1 MLKGIIL
8 VFFGACSFGILSTFV
23 KLAYRDGYNLGDV
36 TGAQAFFGAVILWVL
51 FFFQSRT
58 AKYKITKKVIV
69 TPWWK
74 MVIAG
79 TCTGL
84 VSIFYYQC
92 VKLVP
97 NSVAIVLLMQFI
109 WMSILLEFIIF
120 KKKPTTLQ
128 FLAILLVLA
137 GTVLASGMI
146 ETSISSLN
154 FKGIGFGLLAAFS
167 YAGFLIL
174 SGRVGNEY
182 PPLKKSALM
191 ISGACILIFIL
202 FPPVFLFNGALNGT
216 LLKWGLIIAVFG
228 TVVPPLFY
236 AEGVPRIGT
245 ALSSILSAAELPVA
259 VMMAGFVLQEQ
270 VSFLRWVG
278 VAVILSAMVLPNLK
292 FLKKGSLPP
301 KIHYKQFNK
310 RIY

>member
-1 MLKGIIL
+1 MLKGILL

-23 KLAYRDGYNLGDV
+23 KLAYHDGYTLGDV

-58 AKYKITKKVIV
+58 SSYKAKEIKLI

-74 MVIAG
+74 MVLAG

-97 NSVAIVLLMQFI
+97 NSVAIILLMQFI
-109 WMSILLEFIIF
+109 WMSILLEFFIY
-120 KKKPTTLQ
+120 KKKPTGLQ
-128 FLAILLVLA
+128 FLAILLVLG
-137 GTVLASGMI
+137 GTVLASGMV
-146 ETSISSLN
+146 ETSISSLSL
-154 FKGIGFGLLAAFS
+154 KGIGFGLLAAIS
-167 YAGFLIL
+167 YAGFLML
-174 SGRVGNEY
+174 SGKIGNEY
-182 PPLKKSALM
+182 PALQKSALM
-191 ISGACILIFIL
+191 ITGACILIFIL
-202 FPPVFLFNGALNGT
+202 FPPVFLYNGSLSGS

-228 TVVPPLFY
+228 TVIPPLFY
-236 AEGVPRIGT
+236 AEGVPKIGT

-270 VSFLRWVG
+270 VSFLRWLG
-278 VAVILSAMVLPNLK
+278 VCVILSAMVLPNLK
-292 FLKKGSLPP
+292 YLKRST
-301 KIHYKQFNK
+301 
-310 RIY
+310 

>member
-1 MLKGIIL
+1 MLKGILL

-23 KLAYRDGYNLGDV
+23 KLAYHEGYTLGDV
-36 TGAQAFFGAVILWVL
+36 TGAQAFFGAVILWIL

-58 AKYKITKKVIV
+58 SQYKAKEITII

-74 MVIAG
+74 MVLAG

-84 VSIFYYQC
+84 VSVFYYQC

-97 NSVAIVLLMQFI
+97 NSVAIILLMQFI

-120 KKKPTTLQ
+120 KKKPSTLQ
-128 FLAILLVLA
+128 FLAILLVLG

-146 ETSISSLN
+146 ETNIGSLN
-154 FKGIGFGLLAAFS
+154 LTGIGFGLLAAIS
-167 YAGFLIL
+167 YAGFLML
-174 SGRVGNEY
+174 SGKIGNEY

-191 ISGACILIFIL
+191 ITGACILIFII
-202 FPPVFLFNGALNGT
+202 FPPVFLFNGALSGS
-216 LLKWGLIIAVFG
+216 LLKWGLIIAIFG
-228 TVVPPLFY
+228 TVIPPLFY
-236 AEGVPRIGT
+236 AEGVPKIGT

-278 VAVILSAMVLPNLK
+278 VAVILSAMVIPNLK
-292 FLKKGSLPP
+292 FLKKS
-301 KIHYKQFNK
+301 
-310 RIY
+310 

>member
-1 MLKGIIL
+1 MLKGILL

-23 KLAYRDGYNLGDV
+23 KLAYHEGYTLGDV

-58 AKYKITKKVIV
+58 AAYKAKEIKIV

-74 MVIAG
+74 MVLAG
-79 TCTGL
+79 TCTGF

-97 NSVAIVLLMQFI
+97 NSVAIILLMQFI
-109 WMSILLEFIIF
+109 WISILLEFLIF
-120 KKKPTTLQ
+120 RKKPSGIQLA
-128 FLAILLVLA
+128 AILLVLG
-137 GTVLASGMI
+137 GTVLASGMV
-146 ETSISSLN
+146 ETNISVINLT
-154 FKGIGFGLLAAFS
+154 GIGFGLLAALC
-167 YAGFLIL
+167 YAGFLML
-174 SGRVGNEY
+174 SGRIGNEY

-191 ISGACILIFIL
+191 ITGACILIFII
-202 FPPVFLFNGALNGT
+202 FPPAFLINGALEGS

-228 TVVPPLFY
+228 TVIPPLFY

-245 ALSSILSAAELPVA
+245 AVSSILSAAELPVA

-270 VSFLRWVG
+270 VSYLRWVG

-292 FLKKGSLPP
+292 YLK
-301 KIHYKQFNK
+301 
-310 RIY
+310 RR

>member
-1 MLKGIIL
+1 MLKGILL

-23 KLAYRDGYNLGDV
+23 KLAYHEGYTLGDV

-58 AKYKITKKVIV
+58 SAYKAKEVKMI

-74 MVIAG
+74 MVLAG
-79 TCTGL
+79 TCTGF

-97 NSVAIVLLMQFI
+97 NSVAIILLMQFI
-109 WMSILLEFIIF
+109 WISILLEFLIF
-120 KKKPTTLQ
+120 KKRPSGIQLA
-128 FLAILLVLA
+128 AILLVLG
-137 GTVLASGMI
+137 GTVLASGMV
-146 ETSISSLN
+146 ETNISEINLT
-154 FKGIGFGLLAAFS
+154 GIGFGLLAALC
-167 YAGFLIL
+167 YAGFLML
-174 SGRVGNEY
+174 SGRIGNEY

-191 ISGACILIFIL
+191 ITGACILIFII
-202 FPPVFLFNGALNGT
+202 FPPAFLINGALEGS

-228 TVVPPLFY
+228 TVIPPLFY

-245 ALSSILSAAELPVA
+245 AVSSILSAAELPVA

-292 FLKKGSLPP
+292 YLK
-301 KIHYKQFNK
+301 
-310 RIY
+310 RR

>member
-1 MLKGIIL
+1 MLKGILL

-23 KLAYRDGYNLGDV
+23 KLAYHDGYTLGDV

-51 FFFQSRT
+51 FFFQTRT
-58 AKYKITKKVIV
+58 ASYKSKETIIK

-74 MVIAG
+74 MVLAG

-84 VSIFYYQC
+84 VSVFYYQC

-97 NSVAIVLLMQFI
+97 NSVAIILLMQFI
-109 WMSILLEFIIF
+109 WMSILMEYFIF
-120 KKKPTTLQ
+120 KKRPTGLQ

-137 GTVLASGMI
+137 GTVLASGMVEASI
-146 ETSISSLN
+146 QSISL
-154 FKGIGFGLLAAFS
+154 KGIGFGLLAALC
-167 YAGFLIL
+167 YAGFLML
-174 SGRVGNEY
+174 SGRIGNEY

-191 ISGACILIFIL
+191 ITGACLLIFII
-202 FPPVFLFNGALNGT
+202 FPPTFLFDGALNGS

-228 TVVPPLFY
+228 TVIPPLFY

-278 VAVILSAMVLPNLK
+278 VAVILSAMVIPNLK
-292 FLKKGSLPP
+292 YLKRKA
-301 KIHYKQFNK
+301 
-310 RIY
+310 

>member
-1 MLKGIIL
+1 MLKGILL

-23 KLAYRDGYNLGDV
+23 KLAYHEGYTLGEV
-36 TGAQAFFGAVILWVL
+36 TGVQAFFGAVILWIL
-51 FFFQSRT
+51 FLFQST
-58 AKYKITKKVIV
+58 TKKYKTKEIKLI

-74 MVIAG
+74 MVLAG

-97 NSVAIVLLMQFI
+97 NSVAIILLMQFI

-120 KKKPTTLQ
+120 KKKASALQ
-128 FLAILLVLA
+128 CIAILLVLS

-146 ETSISSLN
+146 ETSLASLN
-154 FKGIGFGLLAAFS
+154 LTGIGFGLLAALS
-167 YAGFLIL
+167 YAGFLML

-191 ISGACILIFIL
+191 ITGACILIFLI
-202 FPPVFLFNGALNGT
+202 FPPAFLYNGALNGS
-216 LLKWGLIIAVFG
+216 LLKWGLIISVFG
-228 TVVPPLFY
+228 TVIPPLFY
-236 AEGVPRIGT
+236 AEGVPKIGT

-259 VMMAGFVLQEQ
+259 VLMAGFVLQEQ
-270 VSFLRWVG
+270 VSFLRWLG
-278 VAVILSAMVLPNLK
+278 VVVILLAMVLPNFKYLK
-292 FLKKGSLPP
+292 R
-301 KIHYKQFNK
+301 NN
-310 RIY
+310 

>member
-1 MLKGIIL
+1 MLKGILL
-8 VFFGACSFGILSTFV
+8 VFLGACSFGILSTFV
-23 KLAYRDGYNLGDV
+23 KLAYHEGYTLGDV
-36 TGAQAFFGAVILWVL
+36 TGAQAFFGAVILWTL

-58 AKYKITKKVIV
+58 SAYKARVIKIV

-79 TCTGL
+79 TCTGF
-84 VSIFYYQC
+84 VSVFYYQC

-97 NSVAIVLLMQFI
+97 NSVAIILLMQFI
-109 WMSILLEFIIF
+109 WMSILLEFLIF
-120 KKKPTTLQ
+120 KKKPSGLQ
-128 FLAILLVLA
+128 FAAILLVLI
-137 GTVLASGMI
+137 GTVLASGMV
-146 ETSISSLN
+146 ETSISALN
-154 FKGIGFGLLAAFS
+154 LTGIGFGLLAALC
-167 YAGFLIL
+167 YAGFLML
-174 SGRVGNEY
+174 SGRIGNEY
-182 PPLKKSALM
+182 PALKKSALM
-191 ISGACILIFIL
+191 ITGACILIFIL
-202 FPPVFLFNGALNGT
+202 FPPAFLINGALGGN

-228 TVVPPLFY
+228 TVIPPLFY

-292 FLKKGSLPP
+292 YLKR
-301 KIHYKQFNK
+301 KQG
-310 RIY
+310 RG